1 MSGET
6 FKQIILLLRCSTT
19 LVVASM
25 DLLMQKI
32 GFHAI
37 VYFLIGTK
45 QKIK

>member
-1 MSGET
+1 MSDKT
-6 FKQIILLLRCSTT
+6 FKQTISLLRCSTT
-19 LVVASM
+19 LVAASM